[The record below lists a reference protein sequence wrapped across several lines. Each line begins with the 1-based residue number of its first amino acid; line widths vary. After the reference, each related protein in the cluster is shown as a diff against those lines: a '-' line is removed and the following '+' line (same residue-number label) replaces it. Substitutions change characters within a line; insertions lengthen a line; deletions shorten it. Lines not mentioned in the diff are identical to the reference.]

1 MTDELQ
7 KDLLKEENIMKK
19 ITIAALSALLVLALC
34 VPAMASDVQG
44 SGTIAF
50 GGASYDLSNNV
61 FMEYS
66 NDVPTNAQYYGL
78 SAVHSGGNRMFATT
92 SETSILWWKTVE
104 KGNSDP
110 DNITETYTS
119 GQFTTP
125 WSSL

>member
-1 MTDELQ
+1 
-7 KDLLKEENIMKK
+7 MKK

-34 VPAMASDVQG
+34 VPAMAADVQG

-104 KGNSDP
+104 KGNTNP
-110 DNITETYTS
+110 DNIDETYTS
-119 GQFTTP
+119 GQFASP

>member
-1 MTDELQ
+1 
-7 KDLLKEENIMKK
+7 MKK

-34 VPAMASDVQG
+34 VPVMASDVQD
-44 SGTIAF
+44 SGTIQF

-66 NDVPTNAQYYGL
+66 MDVATNAQYYGL

-92 SETSILWWKTVE
+92 SETSILWWKTVD
-104 KGNSDP
+104 KGNTNP
-110 DNITETYTS
+110 DNIDETYTS
-119 GQFTTP
+119 GQFASP